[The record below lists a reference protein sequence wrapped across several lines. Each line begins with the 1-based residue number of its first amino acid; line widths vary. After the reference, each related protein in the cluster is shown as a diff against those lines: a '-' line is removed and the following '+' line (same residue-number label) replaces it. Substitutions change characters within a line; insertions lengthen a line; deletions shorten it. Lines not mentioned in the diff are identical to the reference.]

1 MLSIGKLAQGQEAYY
16 VDTVAGGAEEYYL
29 GHGEAPGEWVGRSAS
44 RLELVGEVDGD
55 DLAALLRHADPRSG
69 DQLTKGGSSPKVA
82 GFDLTFCAPKSVSL
96 LWAFGTPEV
105 AAEVVAAH
113 EAAVR
118 AALGVMEAEAAKVR
132 RGHGGV
138 HVLRS
143 SGLVAA
149 AFRHRTSRAGDPHV
163 HTHVVTAN
171 LGWCDGDGRWSAL
184 DARPLYRWAQPV
196 GYLYEAQL
204 RDELTRRLGVTWGPV
219 RNGIADIEG
228 VPRSLV
234 DLFSTRRRQILEH
247 LEAHGTSGG
256 RAAQVATY
264 ATRRPKQP
272 TASADGL
279 QGAWVRQAVDAGHS
293 PRTVA
298 ALARPGLDVCSPSV
312 DEIELFAALAGPD
325 GVTSRRSTFDRRD
338 VVKAVCD
345 RLPSGA
351 PVEQVMELVS
361 GFLDH
366 EAVVGVGHGE
376 IPSRWTSLDLLAC
389 ERRLVDVA
397 LRVRR
402 SGAGRVRPEMV
413 ATVLDHRPHRSGEQV
428 AMVAGLCRSGHGVEV
443 VIGAAGSGKTSAL
456 GTAREAWESDGYA
469 VVGCALAARAA
480 EQLQEGAGI
489 ASSTLDRLLADLGS
503 GRRCLGS
510 GSIVVVDEAG
520 MVGTRQVE
528 RLVQH
533 TASAGAKL
541 VLVGDPAQL
550 PAIEAGGALAGLARR
565 LGCRELSENHRQVE
579 GWERELLSGVRVGE
593 TVGVP
598 ETYAGH
604 GRVQESGDVDAVI
617 ERWWDARQRGGEV
630 LLLAGR
636 RDQVTA
642 LNAAARARLRAADLV
657 GPDRCVLNGRPFAVG
672 EEVVALRNDHR
683 LGVVNGSRGV
693 IAGIGRHRLDVKL
706 GDGRLV
712 RLPHEYAEAGWLD
725 HGYALTIHKAQGLT
739 ADETIVLADDTLS
752 REHIYVAISRGRLTN
767 RIAIAL
773 AEDFDD
779 HVPAAEATTPEEG
792 LSSILHRSAAEDLAI
807 DIL

>member
-1 MLSIGKLAQGQEAYY
+1 
-16 VDTVAGGAEEYYL
+16 
-29 GHGEAPGEWVGRSAS
+29 
-44 RLELVGEVDGD
+44 
-55 DLAALLRHADPRSG
+55 
-69 DQLTKGGSSPKVA
+69 
-82 GFDLTFCAPKSVSL
+82 
-96 LWAFGTPEV
+96 
-105 AAEVVAAH
+105 
-113 EAAVR
+113 
-118 AALGVMEAEAAKVR
+118 
-132 RGHGGV
+132 
-138 HVLRS
+138 
-143 SGLVAA
+143 
-149 AFRHRTSRAGDPHV
+149 
-163 HTHVVTAN
+163 
-171 LGWCDGDGRWSAL
+171 
-184 DARPLYRWAQPV
+184 
-196 GYLYEAQL
+196 
-204 RDELTRRLGVTWGPV
+204 
-219 RNGIADIEG
+219 
-228 VPRSLV
+228 
-234 DLFSTRRRQILEH
+234 
-247 LEAHGTSGG
+247 
-256 RAAQVATY
+256 
-264 ATRRPKQP
+264 
-272 TASADGL
+272 
-279 QGAWVRQAVDAGHS
+279 
-293 PRTVA
+293 
-298 ALARPGLDVCSPSV
+298 
-312 DEIELFAALAGPD
+312 
-325 GVTSRRSTFDRRD
+325 
-338 VVKAVCD
+338 
-345 RLPSGA
+345 
-351 PVEQVMELVS
+351 
-361 GFLDH
+361 
-366 EAVVGVGHGE
+366 
-376 IPSRWTSLDLLAC
+376 
-389 ERRLVDVA
+389 
-397 LRVRR
+397 
-402 SGAGRVRPEMV
+402 
-413 ATVLDHRPHRSGEQV
+413 
-428 AMVAGLCRSGHGVEV
+428 MVAGLCRSGHGVEV

-642 LNAAARARLRAADLV
+642 LNAAARARLRAADLL
-657 GPDRCVLNGRPFAVG
+657 GPDRCVLNGRPLAVG

-693 IAGIGRHRLDVKL
+693 IVGIGRHRLDVKL

-739 ADETIVLADDTLS
+739 ADEAIVLADDTLS
-752 REHIYVAISRGRLTN
+752 REHVYVAMSRGRLTN
-767 RIAIAL
+767 RIAVAL

-792 LSSILHRSAAEDLAI
+792 LSSILHSSAAEDLAI